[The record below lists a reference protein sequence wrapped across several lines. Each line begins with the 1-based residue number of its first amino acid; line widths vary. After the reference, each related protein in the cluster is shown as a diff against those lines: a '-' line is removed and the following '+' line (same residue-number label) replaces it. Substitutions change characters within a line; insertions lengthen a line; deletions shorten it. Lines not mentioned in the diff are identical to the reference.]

1 MQEMNL
7 GVALE
12 PAGNDVNCD
21 GTIATGSLSGG
32 EEVYTMIFNAAYQ
45 KRLVALAANQ
55 RQQAYNRAPHIRLL
69 PLVSGLGS
77 LVHVLRVLAVAQ
89 S

>member
-21 GTIATGSLSGG
+21 GTIAAGSLNGG
-32 EEVYTMIFNAAYQ
+32 EEVYTMIFNDAYQ
-45 KRLVALAANQ
+45 KRLATLAADDR
-55 RQQAYNRAPHIRLL
+55 RQAFNRAPHIRLL
-69 PLVSGLGS
+69 PLVSYLGS
-77 LVHVLRVLAVAQ
+77 LAMLRVPAVAQ